1 MCVLFCLSTL
11 ILVDTQVHTVN
22 YQIPQLLIT
31 VMRNTCIQ
39 DLLAAKKNFESDGF
53 HVSVINIVS
62 L

>member
-1 MCVLFCLSTL
+1 
-11 ILVDTQVHTVN
+11 
-22 YQIPQLLIT
+22 
-31 VMRNTCIQ
+31 MRNTCIQ